1 MELENLYGQMAAHI
15 KGNLRI
21 IIFMEKEYTFGLM
34 EENTMEIGGIT
45 KWRDMENLVGRMEG
59 NFIL

>member
-1 MELENLYGQMAAHI
+1 MEAHI

-34 EENTMEIGGIT
+34 VENIMVIGEIT
-45 KWRDMENLVGRMEG
+45 KWRDMVNLVGKMEG
-59 NFIL
+59 NFNY